1 MRTEIQTQDYNLILA
16 ELKELRKKKSIYN
29 LKSISKKY
37 SKYIATNYF
46 YGNPM
51 MSLVEIIKYLTTIKK
66 NRKILFSSIVKWF
79 SVPEKLHVESTQ
91 SIIYLMELKQ
101 SRDKIIDIIL
111 KIDQKSTE
119 KNSYR
124 EYFITLTQL
133 NKLRYYLPNFM
144 MTYGQFKCI
153 KPSVSTEKI
162 YFKKMCQPKGNYVNY
177 TLYERIVGISL
188 ETYLTSYKL
197 KYETFINCFVQLLF
211 ALEKAQEE
219 CGFTHFDLHYDN
231 IILKESDISEYD
243 VYCNGVKY
251 TVEIDDY
258 IPVIIDYGHACV
270 KKYNGN
276 TYRYIGYGDFP
287 EHGMMNFIVPGY
299 DMYKIMYFCI
309 YKLDREI
316 QNNSEETSS
325 ESKKILNMFRKIF
338 SYFYGKND
346 PYSLFENKEI
356 NNDHLERCMNDYGKM
371 ATFSTVGNKTPF
383 ELIQFLID
391 SKIINIQNSFQR
403 NPIPFQNDQSSF
415 NILNKYT
422 DSEVVQ
428 PKCVIENHHN
438 LLSLK
443 KYVEIVTQNVEKNN
457 DIHEHVALSL
467 IDLLSHITT
476 NNYSVE
482 HTLLKRIPYNI
493 EKLKKIYRS
502 QKDVLDINL
511 EKSLTIKLDFK
522 KWKTLKN
529 IFNETKNLFQLY
541 YMVKYNH
548 EHGSNFNVNLHFSLE
563 KKWNKFYKLCQKI
576 FRWYD
581 SLVYYQ
587 FTEYNNNKKGIFN
600 NHYFEQFEIFIVQ
613 KNIKTPWKWGNFF

>member
-51 MSLVEIIKYLTTIKK
+51 MSLVEIISYLTTIKK

-79 SVPEKLHVESTQ
+79 SVPEKLHVDSTQ

-111 KIDQKSTE
+111 KIDRKSTE

-162 YFKKMCQPKGNYVNY
+162 YFKKMFHPKGNYVNY

-211 ALEKAQEE
+211 ALEKAQEK

-231 IILKESDISEYD
+231 IILKESNISEYD

-309 YKLDREI
+309 YKLYREI
-316 QNNSEETSS
+316 QNNSEKTSS

-338 SYFYGKND
+338 LYFYGKSD
-346 PYSLFENKEI
+346 PYSLFENNEI
-356 NNDHLERCMNDYGKM
+356 NTNHLERCMNDYGKM

-391 SKIINIQNSFQR
+391 SKIINIPNSFQR
-403 NPIPFQNDQSSF
+403 NPVPFQNDQSSF
-415 NILNKYT
+415 NILDKYT
-422 DSEVVQ
+422 DSEIVQ

-443 KYVEIVTQNVEKNN
+443 KYVKIVTQNVEKNN
-457 DIHEHVALSL
+457 DIHEHIVLSL
-467 IDLLSHITT
+467 IDLLSHITID
-476 NNYSVE
+476 NYSVE

-548 EHGSNFNVNLHFSLE
+548 EHGSNFNVNLQFSLE
-563 KKWNKFYKLCQKI
+563 KKWNKFYKLCQKLL
-576 FRWYD
+576 RWYD

-587 FTEYNNNKKGIFN
+587 FTEYNNNKKSIFN

>member
-51 MSLVEIIKYLTTIKK
+51 MSLVEIINYLTTIKK

-79 SVPEKLHVESTQ
+79 SVPEKLHVDSTQ

-133 NKLRYYLPNFM
+133 NNLRYYLPNFM

-211 ALEKAQEE
+211 ALEKAQEK

-231 IILKESDISEYD
+231 IILKESNISEYD

-299 DMYKIMYFCI
+299 DIYKIMYFCI

-338 SYFYGKND
+338 SYFYGKSD
-346 PYSLFENKEI
+346 PYSLFENNEI
-356 NNDHLERCMNDYGKM
+356 NTDHLERCMNDYGKM

-391 SKIINIQNSFQR
+391 SKIINIPNSFQR
-403 NPIPFQNDQSSF
+403 NPVPFQNDQSSF
-415 NILNKYT
+415 NILDKYT

-443 KYVEIVTQNVEKNN
+443 KYVETITQNVEKNN
-457 DIHEHVALSL
+457 DIHEHVVLSL
-467 IDLLSHITT
+467 IDLLSHITID
-476 NNYSVE
+476 NYSVE
-482 HTLLKRIPYNI
+482 HTLLKRIPYSI
-493 EKLKKIYRS
+493 EKLRKIYRS
-502 QKDVLDINL
+502 QKDILDINL
-511 EKSLTIKLDFK
+511 EKSLSTKLDFR

-576 FRWYD
+576 LRWYD

-613 KNIKTPWKWGNFF
+613 KNIKTPWKWGNLF

>member
-51 MSLVEIIKYLTTIKK
+51 MSLVEIINYLTTIKK
-66 NRKILFSSIVKWF
+66 NRKILFSNIVKWF
-79 SVPEKLHVESTQ
+79 SVPEKLHVDSTQ

-111 KIDQKSTE
+111 KIDRKSTE

-211 ALEKAQEE
+211 ALEKAQEK

-243 VYCNGVKY
+243 IYCNGVKY

-316 QNNSEETSS
+316 KNNSEKTSS

-338 SYFYGKND
+338 SYFYGKSD
-346 PYSLFENKEI
+346 PYSLFENNEI
-356 NNDHLERCMNDYGKM
+356 NTDHLERCMNDYGKM

-391 SKIINIQNSFQR
+391 SKIINIPNSFQR
-403 NPIPFQNDQSSF
+403 NPVPFQNDQSSF
-415 NILNKYT
+415 NILDKYT

-428 PKCVIENHHN
+428 PKCVINKNIN

-443 KYVEIVTQNVEKNN
+443 KYVETITQNVEKNN
-457 DIHEHVALSL
+457 DIHEHVVLSL
-467 IDLLSHITT
+467 IDLLSHITID
-476 NNYSVE
+476 NYSVE
-482 HTLLKRIPYNI
+482 HTLLKRIPYSI
-493 EKLKKIYRS
+493 EKLNRIYLL
-502 QKDVLDINL
+502 QKDVLDINI

-576 FRWYD
+576 LRWYD

-613 KNIKTPWKWGNFF
+613 KNIKTPWKWGNLF

>member
-1 MRTEIQTQDYNLILA
+1 MRTEIQTQDYNLILT
-16 ELKELRKKKSIYN
+16 ELKEIRKKKSIYN
-29 LKSISKKY
+29 LKSISRKY

-51 MSLVEIIKYLTTIKK
+51 MSLVEIINYLTTIKK
-66 NRKILFSSIVKWF
+66 RRKILFNSIVKWF
-79 SVPEKLHVESTQ
+79 SVPEKLHVDSTQ

-111 KIDQKSTE
+111 KIDRKSTE

-133 NKLRYYLPNFM
+133 NNLRYYLPNFM

-211 ALEKAQEE
+211 ALEKAQEK

-338 SYFYGKND
+338 SYFYGKSD
-346 PYSLFENKEI
+346 PYSLFENNEI
-356 NNDHLERCMNDYGKM
+356 NTDHLERCMNDYGKM

-391 SKIINIQNSFQR
+391 SKIINIPNSFQR
-403 NPIPFQNDQSSF
+403 NPVPFQNDQSSF
-415 NILNKYT
+415 NILDKYT

-428 PKCVIENHHN
+428 PKCVINKNIN

-457 DIHEHVALSL
+457 DIHEHVVLSL
-467 IDLLSHITT
+467 IDLLSHITID
-476 NNYSVE
+476 NYSVE
-482 HTLLKRIPYNI
+482 HTLLKRIPYSI
-493 EKLKKIYRS
+493 EKLGKIYRY
-502 QKDVLDINL
+502 QKDILDINL
-511 EKSLTIKLDFK
+511 EKSLSTKLDFR

-541 YMVKYNH
+541 YMVKYNY

-576 FRWYD
+576 LRWYD

-613 KNIKTPWKWGNFF
+613 KNIKTPWKWGNLF

>member
-16 ELKELRKKKSIYN
+16 ELKEIRKKKSIYN

-51 MSLVEIIKYLTTIKK
+51 MSLVEIINYLTTIKK

-79 SVPEKLHVESTQ
+79 SVPEKLHVDSTQ

-111 KIDQKSTE
+111 KIDRKSTE

-133 NKLRYYLPNFM
+133 NNLRYYLPNFM

-177 TLYERIVGISL
+177 TLYERIVGITL

-211 ALEKAQEE
+211 ALEKAQEK

-309 YKLDREI
+309 YKLNREI

-338 SYFYGKND
+338 SYFYGKSD
-346 PYSLFENKEI
+346 PYSLFENNEI
-356 NNDHLERCMNDYGKM
+356 NTDHLERCMNDYGKM

-391 SKIINIQNSFQR
+391 SKIINIPNSFQR
-403 NPIPFQNDQSSF
+403 NPVPFQNDQSSF
-415 NILNKYT
+415 NILDKYT

-443 KYVEIVTQNVEKNN
+443 KYVETITQNVEKNN
-457 DIHEHVALSL
+457 DIHEHVVLSL

-493 EKLKKIYRS
+493 EKLKKIYLS

-511 EKSLTIKLDFK
+511 KKSLTIKLDFK

-548 EHGSNFNVNLHFSLE
+548 EHGYSFNVNLHFSLE

-576 FRWYD
+576 LRWYD

>member
-1 MRTEIQTQDYNLILA
+1 MRTEIQTQDYNLILT
-16 ELKELRKKKSIYN
+16 ELKEIRKKKSIYN
-29 LKSISKKY
+29 LKSISRKY
-37 SKYIATNYF
+37 SKYISTNYF

-51 MSLVEIIKYLTTIKK
+51 MSLVEIINYITTIKK
-66 NRKILFSSIVKWF
+66 TRKILFNSIVKWF
-79 SVPEKLHVESTQ
+79 SVPEKLHVDSTQ
-91 SIIYLMELKQ
+91 SIIYLMELKH

-111 KIDQKSTE
+111 KIDRKSTE

-162 YFKKMCQPKGNYVNY
+162 YFKKMCKPKGNYVNY

-197 KYETFINCFVQLLF
+197 KYENFINCFVQLLF

-251 TVEIDDY
+251 TVEVDDY

-309 YKLDREI
+309 YKLDQEI
-316 QNNSEETSS
+316 QNNSETSS
-325 ESKKILNMFRKIF
+325 ESKKIFSMFKKIF
-338 SYFYGKND
+338 AYFYGKSD
-346 PYSLFENKEI
+346 PYSLFENNEL
-356 NNDHLERCMNDYGKM
+356 NNDNLERCMNEYGKM
-371 ATFSTVGNKTPF
+371 ATFSTIGNKTPM
-383 ELIQFLID
+383 ELIQFLVN
-391 SKIINIQNSFQR
+391 SKVINIQNNFQR
-403 NPIPFQNDQSSF
+403 NPVPFQSDQSSF
-415 NILNKYT
+415 NILTEYT
-422 DSEVVQ
+422 NSEVVQ
-428 PKCVIENHHN
+428 PKCVIEKNIN

-443 KYVEIVTQNVEKNN
+443 KYVETVTQMVEKNN
-457 DIHEHVALSL
+457 DIHEHVVLSL

-476 NNYSVE
+476 NDYDIE
-482 HTLLKRIPYNI
+482 KTLLKSIPYSLELLKKLCEFQKDILNI
-493 EKLKKIYRS
+493 NLSQGLSMKLNVRKWKKLKKIY
-502 QKDVLDINL
+502 
-511 EKSLTIKLDFK
+511 
-522 KWKTLKN
+522 
-529 IFNETKNLFQLY
+529 NETRNLFQLY
-541 YMVKYNH
+541 YMIKYNH

-563 KKWNKFYKLCQKI
+563 KKWNELSQLSRKI
-576 FRWYD
+576 LRWYD

-587 FTEYNNNKKGIFN
+587 FTKYNNDKKGIFN

-613 KNIKTPWKWGNFF
+613 KNIKTPWKWGNLF